1 MWNKPS
7 EKERNKIINCIKEKY
22 EFVQIGLIGKS
33 VLNRNINFLK
43 IGNSDKIIL
52 WLGAFHGMEWLTTL
66 VLFRFFDKI
75 CSYIQSGENPFGIDF
90 KNVFKSKSLVIVP
103 CVNPDGV
110 GIALN
115 GSTSAGEYKHA
126 VNLISGGKTD
136 FWQANVRGVDLNHNY
151 NSKWEELH
159 ELEIKSGITGASMT
173 RYGGKIYES
182 EPETKAVVNFC
193 RNNDVEYAIAFHS
206 QGEEIYYDFD
216 GKSPK
221 NSEKIANLLSV
232 ASGYKLSKPEGLAVG
247 GGFKDWFIS
256 EFNKPAFTVEIG
268 LGKNPLPISDFEKV
282 YEKIEKML
290 LIAALI

>member
-7 EKERNKIINCIKEKY
+7 EEERNKIIDYIKEKY
-22 EFVQIGLIGKS
+22 EFVQVGLVGKS
-33 VLNRNINFLK
+33 VLNRDINFLK
-43 IGNSDKIIL
+43 IGASDKIVL

-66 VLFRFFDKI
+66 VLFKFFDKI
-75 CSYIQSGENPFGIDF
+75 CSYIHSSENPYGIDF
-90 KNVFKSKSLVIVP
+90 KKEFKDKSLVIIP

-110 GIALN
+110 EIALN
-115 GSTSAGEYKHA
+115 GSASAGEYKHA
-126 VNLISGGKTD
+126 VNLISGGETSY
-136 FWQANVRGVDLNHNY
+136 WQANVRGVDLNHNY
-151 NSKWEELH
+151 NAKWEELH
-159 ELEIKSGITGASMT
+159 ELEIKSGITGSSMT

-193 RNNDVEYAIAFHS
+193 RNHNVEYAMAFHS
-206 QGEEIYYDFD
+206 QGEEIYYGFD
-216 GKSPK
+216 GKFPK

-247 GGFKDWFIS
+247 GGFKDWFVS

-290 LIAALI
+290 LVAALI